1 LWHLFICIVYFFA
14 TFVSLSFNWNVCFH
28 FTFCL
33 SDLCQTTSAAFFC
46 RFVFL
51 SNFLDVSLFWRL
63 MHATLAKFSERRN
76 DRKLLQSP
84 SEYFKTQFR
93 SLWTSVGWLERS
105 NFLTFTF
112 RFFFNR
118 TIFSKHIVQ
127 ILNCSILFGLKF
139 FHVINWVVW
148 N

>member
-1 LWHLFICIVYFFA
+1 MSSLHLHCVLLRYICVLVFQLERL
-14 TFVSLSFNWNVCFH
+14 LSFH
-28 FTFCL
+28 FL
-33 SDLCQTTSAAFFC
+33 SFRLVSDHFRSFFC

-76 DRKLLQSP
+76 DGKLLQSP

-127 ILNCSILFGLKF
+127 ILNCSIF
-139 FHVINWVVW
+139 VW
-148 N
+148 FQVFSCD